1 MNVWLISVI
10 ALIAFWFLR
19 FSFRYGLWARQID
32 YRHPRILMYHM
43 ISDPRKGAKFNGL
56 RVAPSQFER
65 QLAWLNDNGWTFIT
79 MAQWETMGDDLPPK
93 SIALTFDDGFED
105 NFTHAF
111 PLMKKYGATG
121 TLYLVTDRHD
131 RDWSTNKKAHHNS
144 GELMNEPKLSNE
156 QVQEMVNSNVFEL
169 GAHTLTHANLSKL
182 SNAEKTIE
190 IQQSKQQLEQHFN
203 TPVSS
208 FAYPFGIYD
217 QQDVAIA
224 KKAGFSSAVTTEVGI
239 TRIEEHQPLEL
250 KRIKI
255 SGKDNFLAFKLRLKQ
270 GKRGY
275 SK

>member
-1 MNVWLISVI
+1 MNVWLISII

-19 FSFRYGLWARQID
+19 FSFRYGWWARQID

-56 RVAPSQFER
+56 RVSPSQFER

-144 GELMNEPKLSNE
+144 GELMNEPKLSDE
-156 QVQEMVNSNVFEL
+156 QVQEMVDSKVFEL

-182 SNAEKTIE
+182 PNDEKLVE
-190 IQQSKQQLEQHFN
+190 IQESKQQLEQQFN

-217 QQDVAIA
+217 QKDVVTA

-239 TRIEEHQPLEL
+239 TRIEANQPLEL